1 MAQRPRKKPSRGATR
16 QAPRRKSGG
25 SAGGGGGA
33 PGWALL
39 LVGVVLGAGLVL
51 AWEAHQDGRL
61 NITFGDGEQPAVEQ
75 PAQQQAAEPESESEP
90 AQQRPRFEFYTLLP
104 EEEVAVPEAAREDTT
119 DQAPSDRAREVPGEA
134 PEASRQ
140 PTEVEPGYQYLLQA
154 GSFGREEDAER
165 MRASLALL
173 GVEARIQRVE
183 LDSGQ
188 VRHRVQV
195 GPFDDGERL
204 DRIRARLEDNGYE
217 TLRMR
222 ASS

>member
-1 MAQRPRKKPSRGATR
+1 MAQRPRKKSTRGATP
-16 QAPRRKSGG
+16 QAPRRRSKATG
-25 SAGGGGGA
+25 SAGGGGA

-61 NITFGDGEQPAVEQ
+61 NISIGEPDNTGAVGE
-75 PAQQQAAEPESESEP
+75 PRGPVAEPEPEP

-104 EEEVAVPEAAREDTT
+104 EEEVAVPEADHPDAGRAE
-119 DQAPSDRAREVPGEA
+119 ADRAREVPGEA
-134 PEASRQ
+134 PEVSRR
-140 PTEVEPGYQYLLQA
+140 PTEVEPGYRYLLQA
-154 GSFGREEDAER
+154 GSFRRASDAER
-165 MRASLALL
+165 MRANLALL

-183 LDSGQ
+183 LDGGQ

-222 ASS
+222 ASG

>member
-1 MAQRPRKKPSRGATR
+1 MAQRPRKKPTRGATP
-16 QAPRRKSGG
+16 QARPRRKASG
-25 SAGGGGGA
+25 SAGGGGA

-61 NITFGDGEQPAVEQ
+61 NITLGEPERDGVGQETRVP
-75 PAQQQAAEPESESEP
+75 AAEPEPEP

-104 EEEVAVPEAAREDTT
+104 EEEVAVPEARRQDEARGAGE
-119 DQAPSDRAREVPGEA
+119 RAREVPGEA
-134 PEASRQ
+134 PEASRR
-140 PTEVEPGYQYLLQA
+140 PTEVEPGYRYLLQA
-154 GSFGREEDAER
+154 GSFQRESDAER
-165 MRASLALL
+165 MRANLALL

-183 LDSGQ
+183 LDGGQ

-222 ASS
+222 ASG